1 MVVSARRH
9 LSSTIYHAICLILV
23 VVMIYPVLWMI
34 MSSFKTQSGIFRG
47 SLSLLPKEWAFQ
59 NYVEGWRGF
68 GRFTF
73 GVFFGNSFIIAVVST
88 LGTMASAALVGYGFA
103 RVRFAGR
110 NILFGVM
117 LSTMMLPSQIIM
129 VPQYLIFHK
138 LGWINTFLPLIVPWS
153 LGNPFF
159 IFLVVQFM
167 RTIPVELDESAL
179 IDGCSKFGIFAR
191 IILPLCKA
199 ALVTVAIFS
208 FYWRWEDFLQPA
220 IYLSKPRLYTV
231 SVALRLFADPTAV
244 TNWGAMFAMATLSLI
259 PVIVIFFLLQRYIV
273 EGISTTGLK
282 A

>member
-1 MVVSARRH
+1 MIVSARRN
-9 LSSTIYHAICLILV
+9 LNSTVYHAICLVLV
-23 VVMIYPVLWMI
+23 VIMIYPVLWMI
-34 MSSFKTQSGIFRG
+34 MSSFKTQSGIIRG
-47 SLSLLPKEWAFQ
+47 SLSLIPHEWAFQ
-59 NYVEGWRGF
+59 NYAEGWRGF

-73 GVFFGNSFIIAVVST
+73 GVFFKNSFIIAAVST

-103 RVRFAGR
+103 RMRFPGSR
-110 NILFGVM
+110 ILFGVM

-129 VPQYLIFHK
+129 VPQYLIFHR

-153 LGNPFF
+153 LGHPFF

-167 RTIPVELDESAL
+167 RTIPFELDESAL
-179 IDGCSKFGIFAR
+179 IDGCTKLGIFAR

-208 FYWRWEDFLQPA
+208 FYWRWEDFVQPA

-231 SVALRLFADPTAV
+231 SVALRLFADPTSV
-244 TNWGAMFAMATLSLI
+244 TNWGAMFAMATLSLV
-259 PVIVIFFLLQRYIV
+259 PVVAIFFLLQRYIV